1 MKRASWKFLKGISTV
16 NGVESFRA
24 NIQRY
29 LKKFKERNC
38 IRFINVASCNN
49 SHHPNVTLLR

>member
-1 MKRASWKFLKGISTV
+1 M
-16 NGVESFRA
+16 VESFRA

-38 IRFINVASCNN
+38 IHFINVALYKN